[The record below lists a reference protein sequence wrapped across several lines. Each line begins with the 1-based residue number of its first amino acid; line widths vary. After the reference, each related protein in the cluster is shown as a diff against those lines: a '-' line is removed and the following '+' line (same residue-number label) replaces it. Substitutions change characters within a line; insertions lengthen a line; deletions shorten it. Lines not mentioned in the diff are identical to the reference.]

1 MRQRVVVK
9 NERPVMPIF
18 YYYRGKGRS
27 DRNWIKPRMAV
38 IPEAEQAV
46 VAAEYERL
54 FLKKGRNEAN
64 EFLRDTAIKHRGNR
78 QNG

>member
-9 NERPVMPIF
+9 NERPVMPILYF
-18 YYYRGKGRS
+18 YRGRGRS
-27 DRNWIKPRMAV
+27 DRNWIRPRMAA
-38 IPEAEQAV
+38 IPESEQAA

-54 FLKKGRNEAN
+54 FLQKGRNAAN
-64 EFLRDTAIKHRGNR
+64 EFLRDTAIKHRGNG